1 MCTVQCSHNPFNS
14 TFSIRCYRLSITAA
28 QSLKD
33 PFQNVLLKGFN
44 NSSKIKHT
52 QNSNMYRTFA
62 KLQSIREE
70 KAKSKHTNTL
80 TRMHYAV
87 ELFKFIR
94 HLKIFAQRQCN
105 IEIEIVSKS
114 LKTFK
119 GSKGFNGLLFFLLF
133 FSFINGS
140 SMSTITFQVL
150 SKQQPSH
157 SYVS

>member
-1 MCTVQCSHNPFNS
+1 
-14 TFSIRCYRLSITAA
+14 
-28 QSLKD
+28 
-33 PFQNVLLKGFN
+33 
-44 NSSKIKHT
+44 
-52 QNSNMYRTFA
+52 MYRTFA

-119 GSKGFNGLLFFLLF
+119 GVER
-133 FSFINGS
+133 I
-140 SMSTITFQVL
+140 
-150 SKQQPSH
+150 
-157 SYVS
+157 

>member
-1 MCTVQCSHNPFNS
+1 MLENSSFSSCLSLWTVRSVPRFHSDMCTVPVFTQPIQFNVFH
-14 TFSIRCYRLSITAA
+14 TCYMLSITAA

-62 KLQSIREE
+62 KQQSIREE

-94 HLKIFAQRQCN
+94 HLKIFARRQCN

-119 GSKGFNGLLFFLLF
+119 GVE
-133 FSFINGS
+133 
-140 SMSTITFQVL
+140 TI
-150 SKQQPSH
+150 
-157 SYVS
+157 

>member
-1 MCTVQCSHNPFNS
+1 
-14 TFSIRCYRLSITAA
+14 
-28 QSLKD
+28 
-33 PFQNVLLKGFN
+33 
-44 NSSKIKHT
+44 
-52 QNSNMYRTFA
+52 MYRTFA
-62 KLQSIREE
+62 KQQSIREE

-119 GSKGFNGLLFFLLF
+119 GVERIKWFIVF
-133 FSFINGS
+133 FSVLMNGS
-140 SMSTITFQVL
+140 SMSTIKFRVL
-150 SKQQPSH
+150 SKQPSH